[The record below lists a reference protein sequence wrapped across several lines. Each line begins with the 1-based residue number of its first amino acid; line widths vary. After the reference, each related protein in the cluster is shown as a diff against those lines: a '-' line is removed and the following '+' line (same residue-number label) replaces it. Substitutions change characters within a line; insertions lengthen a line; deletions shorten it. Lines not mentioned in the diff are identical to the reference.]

1 MAVVLAPAIGP
12 TLGGWITDN
21 YNWRWIFFINI
32 PVGFLSLYLTSRM
45 IEDPP
50 TLVRR
55 SLKTSKIDMWG
66 LSAIALGLASLQIML
81 DKGQREDWF
90 SSHLIVTLCV
100 ITVVSLAFVVLWELR
115 KEEPII
121 DLRRLCDRN

>member
-1 MAVVLAPAIGP
+1 MCPSFSVI
-12 TLGGWITDN
+12 ITDN
-21 YNWRWIFFINI
+21 YNCRWFFFINI
-32 PVGFLSLYLTSRM
+32 PVGFLSLFLTSR
-45 IEDPP
+45 IVEDPP

-55 SLKTSKIDMWG
+55 SLKDLKIDTWG
-66 LSAIALGLASLQIML
+66 LGAIALGLASLQIML